1 VSKYSINKAH
11 FQYYNTGLSIASI
24 VIESSWH
31 CSTER
36 QETNKTGET
45 VDDAYNVLYYD
56 NLIMLYT
63 CCVFLCI
70 IVHSYGTNFTMSMF
84 LCIHAYV
91 HVLWIEC
98 RTQSQHEDS

>member
-1 VSKYSINKAH
+1 M
-11 FQYYNTGLSIASI
+11 
-24 VIESSWH
+24 
-31 CSTER
+31 
-36 QETNKTGET
+36 
-45 VDDAYNVLYYD
+45 DDAYNVLYYD

-91 HVLWIEC
+91 HVL
-98 RTQSQHEDS
+98 